1 MGLPMV
7 KGKVTIFKKIGDL
20 QTPYLAWFLPAL
32 ATLTFIL
39 SWAGAFPTRV
49 VEIWFAHTLFPKIS
63 YLAGRFAD
71 AVSFSW
77 LDVGIPLTLVLLVAL
92 LRGRRFRLL
101 ASLVAAL
108 YLFFFW
114 TWGLNYHRQP
124 LVSRLPFD
132 AERTKP
138 PNMERFTQRVAG
150 EINRLYAE
158 KQRNG
163 YDEERTQAETV
174 RRVERVVAAI
184 DGSEWTASSRIKSS
198 RVANPWFH
206 MAGIAG
212 VFNPFGHEPI
222 VSDTLL
228 DVERPF
234 VIAHELGHV
243 RGYPSEGDANLI
255 AVFATIMSDDP
266 VLQYSGW
273 LDLWEYLRY
282 PEIDT
287 LLDPGPRRDLQR
299 IAERARRE
307 QVRWISNVQTAILD
321 WFLKANSVDEGIR
334 SYSQVVLLAAGTEPY
349 WNRFR

>member
-7 KGKVTIFKKIGDL
+7 KGKVTISKKIGDL
-20 QTPYLAWFLPAL
+20 QTPHLAWFLPAL

-163 YDEERTQAETV
+163 YDEER
-174 RRVERVVAAI
+174 
-184 DGSEWTASSRIKSS
+184 
-198 RVANPWFH
+198 
-206 MAGIAG
+206 
-212 VFNPFGHEPI
+212 
-222 VSDTLL
+222 
-228 DVERPF
+228 PF